1 MPSPDKLAAVK
12 RALLLAL
19 LGVLVAAPA
28 ASALPK
34 QYILPGDQAFPEG
47 VSLRPGT
54 DQFFVT
60 STTDGTVFRGTLA
73 RAKPKVFLPPGKNG
87 RLLANGI
94 HASRNRLIVAGSLTN
109 RIFVYALPSGRLI
122 RRFVT
127 GTGGLVND
135 VTVAPNGDLYAT
147 DSMRGLLF
155 RIPANAVKRP
165 KSGIQP
171 LTPFVDLGKTPIG
184 LYANGLVTVGRRY
197 MLVDGT
203 VSGALV
209 RVDLKT
215 RAVRQVDLHGALLP
229 VGDGLARD
237 GRTLY
242 AVNSTNRVTQLKLS
256 KNALSARVQLQITS
270 SLFKFPTTVAIAGKR
285 LLVVNGQLS
294 QRGRNPVLPFTVSAV
309 KRP

>member
-1 MPSPDKLAAVK
+1 VR

-19 LGVLVAAPA
+19 LGALVAAPA

-34 QYILPGDQAFPEG
+34 EYILPGDETFPEG
-47 VSLRPGT
+47 VTVWPGT

-60 STTDGTVFRGTLA
+60 STTDGTVFRGTFG
-73 RAKPKVFLPPGKNG
+73 RAKPKVFLAPGEHG

-94 HASRNRLIVAGSLTN
+94 HATRDRLIVAGSLTN

-122 RRFVT
+122 RRFAT
-127 GTGGLVND
+127 GEGGLVND
-135 VTVAPNGDLYAT
+135 VTVAPNGDVYAT
-147 DSMRGLLF
+147 DSNRGLLF
-155 RIPANAVKRP
+155 RVPAKAVEKR

-171 LTPFVDLGKTPIG
+171 VTPFVEFENTPVG
-184 LYANGLVTVGRRY
+184 LYSNGLVAVGKRY
-197 MLVDGT
+197 MLVVGT

-215 RAVRQVDLHGALLP
+215 RAVRQVNLHGASLP

-242 AVNSTNRVTQLKLS
+242 AVNSISRVTQLKLS
-256 KNALSARVQLQITS
+256 KDWLSARVQRQITS
-270 SLFKFPTTVAIAGKR
+270 PRFRFPTTVAIAGKR